1 DFEMLTEDHKNT
13 YGILPERPVLRNSNY
28 IDTEWLALRSE
39 GQSRYW
45 NLLLIPAVLL
55 DAATLPYQFVLY
67 LVFPKKMGW

>member
-1 DFEMLTEDHKNT
+1 MLTEDHKNT

-28 IDTEWLALRSE
+28 IDTERLALRSE